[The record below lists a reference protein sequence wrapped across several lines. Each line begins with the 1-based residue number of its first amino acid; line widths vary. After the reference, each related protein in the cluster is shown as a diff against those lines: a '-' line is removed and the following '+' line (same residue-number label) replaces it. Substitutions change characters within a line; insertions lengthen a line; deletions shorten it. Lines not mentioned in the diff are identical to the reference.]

1 MMDELLHEMIDPAR
15 PRGDVSR
22 WRRFGATAA
31 IFALA
36 GLGITSLTTS
46 ALFTDRE
53 TIAGDLLTGTVDLAL
68 VDEGGAFEQATVGLA
83 PGTQVAKTLQVVN
96 GGSLA
101 LRYGVSYD
109 LTAPVTTLPVPPDLG
124 DGSTPASGNLN
135 EWLTLTIDPVA
146 STAACTA
153 TPDAVDSAQPPVAD
167 QLAAPGTGPL
177 DGFTPIIGT
186 PTSTPIVGGR
196 ELVGATGSEVLCVRL
211 TLDADA
217 GNDLQATGTRL
228 VLRFDAEQV
237 VNNPLP
243 AQG

>member
-1 MMDELLHEMIDPAR
+1 MMDELLNEMIDPAR

-68 VDEGGAFEQATVGLA
+68 VDEGGAFELATMGLA
-83 PGTQVAKTLQVVN
+83 PGTQVAKALQVVN

-109 LTAPVTTLPVPPDLG
+109 PTAPVTTLPLAPDLG
-124 DGSTPASGNLN
+124 DGSTPASGNLD

-153 TPDAVDSAQPPVAD
+153 HPG
-167 QLAAPGTGPL
+167 LGRRRAAPGRRPA
-177 DGFTPIIGT
+177 
-186 PTSTPIVGGR
+186 R
-196 ELVGATGSEVLCVRL
+196 R
-211 TLDADA
+211 
-217 GNDLQATGTRL
+217 TRL
-228 VLRFDAEQV
+228 R
-237 VNNPLP
+237 P
-243 AQG
+243 ARRVHADHRHADVHPDRRRP